1 MDIMVTRSNVT
12 VTATNGTQSRDRV
25 CANGRSASLLVRKLR
40 ANTELAV
47 AWLGGGNPPELDDDP
62 VPPAS
67 AE

>member
-1 MDIMVTRSNVT
+1 MVTRTNVT

-40 ANTELAV
+40 ANSELAMV
-47 AWLGGGNPPELDDDP
+47 WLDGGNPPELDDDP
-62 VPPAS
+62 LPPAP